1 MPNLLPPGHKGEIP
15 SYALFTVWDKAITW
29 RDLDW
34 LVGATRLP
42 VVVKGVL
49 SPVDAVLAAE
59 HGARGIIVSNH
70 GGRQLDSA
78 VASIDALPAVAAAIG
93 DRVEILLDGGVRR
106 GTDVIKALALG
117 ARAVMIG
124 RPVMYGLAASG
135 EEGVV
140 RIFDLLRQEL
150 VTDLILSGVSD
161 ITSLPPGLVV
171 PDGPRLHDSR
181 S

>member
-1 MPNLLPPGHKGEIP
+1 
-15 SYALFTVWDKAITW
+15 
-29 RDLDW
+29 
-34 LVGATRLP
+34 
-42 VVVKGVL
+42 
-49 SPVDAVLAAE
+49 
-59 HGARGIIVSNH
+59 
-70 GGRQLDSA
+70 
-78 VASIDALPAVAAAIG
+78 VAAAVG
-93 DRVEILLDGGVRR
+93 DRVEILLDGGIRR